1 MSVED
6 PGPVDL
12 TLLLQGLAG
21 TYLRN
26 PRRTDGGCA
35 RCAGATNPG
44 FAECFQCGRIYG
56 DRSPD
61 LAGFMTYAADG
72 TQAGHLMYG
81 YKARAPLP
89 EHRLVVTLLLQRALV
104 SHAAC
109 PERIIGRP
117 ITHWTTV
124 PSTKNRPGPHP
135 LRDLVG
141 IFRSEPE
148 LVLHHVAGV
157 ATQRKQIVPNLF
169 RTARRVPPG
178 SHVLVVDDT
187 WTSGGIV
194 LSAVDVVRA
203 AGASAVTVL
212 CTARWLGFDF
222 MRRPSTGY
230 PGHDLRSQLLR
241 QHVYDLARC
250 PYTGGRCPVS

>member
-26 PRRTDGGCA
+26 PRRTDCGCA

-148 LVLHHVAGV
+148 LVLHHVVGV
-157 ATQRKQIVPNLF
+157 ASQRKQIVPNLF
-169 RTARRVPPG
+169 RTASRVPPG

>member
-26 PRRTDGGCA
+26 PLRTDGGCA

-56 DRSPD
+56 DRLPD
-61 LAGFMTYAADG
+61 LTGFMTYAADG

-81 YKARAPLP
+81 YKARIPLP
-89 EHRLVVTLLLQRALV
+89 ERSLVVSLLLQRALV

-109 PERIIGRP
+109 PEQIIGKP

-124 PSTKNRPGPHP
+124 PSTKHRPGPHP

-141 IFRSEPE
+141 IFRFEPE
-148 LVLHHVAGV
+148 LVLHHAAGV
-157 ATQRKQIVPNLF
+157 ASQRKQVVPNLF
-169 RTARRVPPG
+169 RASGQVPAC

-194 LSAVDVVRA
+194 LSAVHAVRS
-203 AGASAVTVL
+203 AGASAVTVM
-212 CTARWLGFDF
+212 CIARWLGFDF
-222 MRRPSTGY
+222 MCRPPAGN

-250 PYTGGRCPVS
+250 PYTGGRCPR